1 MNIEEARRIVAE
13 RITSRLDDDPQRAAE
28 IGKAVALEITGEFTG
43 RWVVDCR
50 RSPANVRET
59 EGGDAEATITLDSKA
74 LEGIVAGEI
83 SPAQAFMSGSIKV
96 EGDLGAA
103 VRLGQFLM

>member
-13 RITSRLDDDPQRAAE
+13 RITSRLNDDPQRAAD
-28 IGKAVALEITGEFTG
+28 IGKAVALEVTGEFTG

-50 RSPANVRET
+50 EVPAMVRET
-59 EGGDAEATITLDSKA
+59 EDGDAEATIRLDSKA
-74 LEGIVAGEI
+74 LEGMLSGDI

-96 EGDLGAA
+96 DGDLGAA
-103 VRLGQFLM
+103 VRLGQLLM